1 MILNSSVKPYVLTQ
15 LFLAPSESE
24 RTLSKPEH
32 HHETSYTSPDT
43 TDRLTMGGRKR
54 GAIVNEM
61 CMYILHCFYLR
72 SRIYQSFYY
81 KQSMGRSVAV
91 LD

>member
-1 MILNSSVKPYVLTQ
+1 MILDSSVKPYVLTQ
-15 LFLAPSESE
+15 LFLAPSENE

-43 TDRLTMGGRKR
+43 TDRLTMGER

-61 CMYILHCFYLR
+61 RMNILHYFYLR
-72 SRIYQSFYY
+72 SHIYQSFYY
-81 KQSMGRSVAV
+81 KQSMGHSVAV
-91 LD
+91 LY